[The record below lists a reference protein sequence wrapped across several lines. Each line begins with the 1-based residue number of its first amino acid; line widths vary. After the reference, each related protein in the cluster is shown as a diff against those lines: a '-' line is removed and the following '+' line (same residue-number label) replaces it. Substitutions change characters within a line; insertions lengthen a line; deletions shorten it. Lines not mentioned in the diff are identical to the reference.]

1 MNLVEKLLKIDKAE
15 FEKIETKEI
24 ASKSLAKLFG
34 TEEDAK
40 VKVKAIDGDLFTE
53 ISATG
58 LDKKGD
64 VEIEKTFSTNAKI
77 VAAGIVEPDLKD
89 EALLKHLG
97 VPTPAEA
104 AKKIFK
110 GEINKIA
117 IEISEL
123 SGFSDDEEDEKEIK
137 N

>member
-15 FEKIETKEI
+15 FEKNETKEI

-40 VKVKAIDGDLFTE
+40 VRVKAIDGDLFVE
-53 ISATG
+53 LSATA
-58 LDKKGD
+58 LDKNGD
-64 VEIEKTFSTNAKI
+64 MKIGEAFSTNAKI

-110 GEINKIA
+110 GEVNKIA
-117 IEISEL
+117 TVISEI

>member
-34 TEEDAK
+34 AEEDAK

>member
-34 TEEDAK
+34 AEEDAK
-40 VKVKAIDGDLFTE
+40 VKVKAIDGDLFVE
-53 ISATG
+53 LSATG

-64 VEIEKTFSTNAKI
+64 VEIGKTFSTNAKI

-117 IEISEL
+117 VAISEL

>member
-34 TEEDAK
+34 VEEDVK
-40 VKVKAIDGDLFTE
+40 VKVKAIDGDLFVE
-53 ISATG
+53 LSATG

-64 VEIEKTFSTNAKI
+64 VEIGKTFSTNAKI

-117 IEISEL
+117 VAISEL

>member
-34 TEEDAK
+34 VEEDVK

>member
-24 ASKSLAKLFG
+24 ASKSLVKLFG

-53 ISATG
+53 LSATG
-58 LDKKGD
+58 LDKNGD
-64 VEIEKTFSTNAKI
+64 VEIGKAFSTNAKI

-89 EALLKHLG
+89 ESLLKHLG
-97 VPTPAEA
+97 VPTAAEA

-117 IEISEL
+117 IAISEI

>member
-40 VKVKAIDGDLFTE
+40 VKVKVIDGDLFAE
-53 ISATG
+53 LSSTG
-58 LDKKGD
+58 LDKNGAA
-64 VEIEKTFSTNAKI
+64 EIGKAFSTNAKI

-117 IEISEL
+117 VAIAEL

>member
-34 TEEDAK
+34 VEEDVK
-40 VKVKAIDGDLFTE
+40 VKVKAIDGDLFVE
-53 ISATG
+53 LSATA
-58 LDKKGD
+58 LDKNGD
-64 VEIEKTFSTNAKI
+64 MKIGEAFSTNAKI

-110 GEINKIA
+110 GEVNKIA
-117 IEISEL
+117 TAISEI

>member
-34 TEEDAK
+34 AEEDAK
-40 VKVKAIDGDLFTE
+40 VKVKAIDGDLFVELSST
-53 ISATG
+53 A
-58 LDKKGD
+58 LDKNGD
-64 VEIEKTFSTNAKI
+64 MKIGEAFSTNAKI

-89 EALLKHLG
+89 EALLKHLE

-110 GEINKIA
+110 GEVNKIA
-117 IEISEL
+117 TAISEI

>member
-40 VKVKAIDGDLFTE
+40 VRVKAIDGDLFVE
-53 ISATG
+53 LSATA
-58 LDKKGD
+58 LDKNGD
-64 VEIEKTFSTNAKI
+64 MKIGEAFSTNAKI

-97 VPTPAEA
+97 TPTAAEA

-110 GEINKIA
+110 GEVNKIPTV
-117 IEISEL
+117 ISEI

>member
-34 TEEDAK
+34 VEEDVK

-53 ISATG
+53 LSATG
-58 LDKKGD
+58 LNKNGD
-64 VEIEKTFSTNAKI
+64 VEIGKAFSTNAKI

-117 IEISEL
+117 VTISEL

>member
-34 TEEDAK
+34 AEEDVK
-40 VKVKAIDGDLFTE
+40 VKVKVIDGDLFAE
-53 ISATG
+53 LSATG
-58 LDKKGD
+58 LDKNGAA
-64 VEIEKTFSTNAKI
+64 EIGKAFSTNAKI
-77 VAAGIVEPDLKD
+77 VAAGMVEPDLKD

-97 VPTPAEA
+97 APTPAEA

-117 IEISEL
+117 VAIAEL

>member
-40 VKVKAIDGDLFTE
+40 VRVKAIDGDLFVE
-53 ISATG
+53 LSATA
-58 LDKKGD
+58 LDKNGD
-64 VEIEKTFSTNAKI
+64 MKIGEAFSTNAKI

-89 EALLKHLG
+89 EALLKHLRT
-97 VPTPAEA
+97 PTAAEA

-110 GEINKIA
+110 GEVNKIA
-117 IEISEL
+117 TVISEI